1 MRPKPEDW
9 KAKLKELGIRR
20 ARAPRSKR
28 KPDRRKLETGAEG
41 EELAARHLVE
51 GGCSILDRNVR
62 YPGGELDLVA
72 EDGSDLVFVEVRTR
86 RTGACGGALE
96 SVTATKRARV
106 IRAARLW
113 LARHPR
119 AAVRPVRF
127 DVVAVDGEPPAVT
140 WLRGAFDGEGRAGRG

>member
-1 MRPKPEDW
+1 MTSEPEDW
-9 KAKLKELGIRR
+9 KAKLKALGIRR
-20 ARAPRSKR
+20 TRNARPPLE
-28 KPDRRKLETGAEG
+28 PDRRRLETGAGG

-62 YPGGELDLVA
+62 YPGGELDLVV

-96 SVTATKRARV
+96 SVTKTKRARV

-113 LARHPR
+113 LVRHPR
-119 AAVRPVRF
+119 AAGRPVRF
-127 DVVAVDGEPPAVT
+127 DVVAVDGEPPALE
-140 WLRGAFDGEGRAGRG
+140 WIRGAFDAV